1 MKILQKC
8 QPRIECKNRIFFAI
22 FASVFQEL
30 DDMTNLFD
38 NHNHCE
44 FSFDGKRTTVEAST
58 RAAAAKGL
66 GGLCFADHYDL
77 YVPEQTLAFAPRSND
92 LVDIEAQQ
100 QEIDRVQALFPEI
113 KILKGI
119 EVGMHSKC
127 RKGVCSMME
136 VHNFDQV
143 IGSIH
148 YMEDTDPFYGSYFEG
163 KTWKEAYGGYL
174 ETIYNEM
181 TAWGDFDIMGHY
193 DYVVRYCNYD
203 QVDILYKDFS
213 DIFDEIFRYLIH
225 NGKALEINTK
235 SYQNYKGRQASL
247 DKNVLIR
254 YKEMGGE
261 IISFGSDSH
270 DDFVVGTDFEKYAA
284 IVKSLGFR
292 WSAHYE
298 KRQLVQLPL

>member
-1 MKILQKC
+1 M
-8 QPRIECKNRIFFAI
+8 
-22 FASVFQEL
+22 
-30 DDMTNLFD
+30 MTNLFD

-44 FSFDGKRTTVEAST
+44 FSFDGKRTTVEASS

-66 GGLCFADHYDL
+66 GGLCFADHCDIF
-77 YVPEQTLAFAPRSND
+77 VPEQTLSFSPRSKD
-92 LVDIEAQQ
+92 LVDVEAQQ
-100 QEIDRVQALFPEI
+100 AEIDRVQSLIPEI

-119 EVGMHSKC
+119 EIGMHPRC
-127 RKGVCSMME
+127 REQVKQVISQ
-136 VHNFDQV
+136 HNFDQI

-148 YMEDTDPFYGSYFEG
+148 YIEDTDPFFGSFFEG
-163 KTWKEAYGGYL
+163 KTWQEAYRCYL
-174 ETIYNEM
+174 ETLYNEM
-181 TAWGDFDIMGHY
+181 KAWGDFDIMGHY
-193 DYVVRYCNYD
+193 DYIVRYCNYE
-203 QVDILYKDFS
+203 QVDILYKHFS
-213 DIFDEIFRYLIH
+213 DVFDEIFRYLIH

-247 DKNVLIR
+247 DTNVLLR

-270 DDFVVGTDFEKYAA
+270 DDFVVGTDFAKYAA
-284 IVKSLGFR
+284 LAKSLGFR